1 MFIRIV
7 VLFTIIVGRQ
17 MIFFSYKIDNYS
29 DFVSYF
35 YNKKLIKTSNS
46 LFKIIEIIN
55 SVTINIANMRSLD
68 LVSYLIFLS

>member
-55 SVTINIANMRSLD
+55 FINIANVDHSD
-68 LVSYLIFLS
+68 LISYLIFLS